1 MWEGGKGETSFAAGE
16 ERGRGKSLRLFSRL
30 SSVRS
35 PSVLGGGT
43 KSRRRRR
50 RRRRQHRAKTSP
62 SPLSFFIC
70 LFCPLHP
77 VFFAPSNPPS
87 PRFPAPFVVR
97 EKRGE
102 KRFGQV
108 IKSSLSSPRRKKE
121 TESVLY
127 KEDKGSRRA
136 SSPLLEFQTLF
147 LNICFV
153 FLFR

>member
-1 MWEGGKGETSFAAGE
+1 MGGREGGNFFHC
-16 ERGRGKSLRLFSRL
+16 RGRKREGKSLRLFSRL

-43 KSRRRRR
+43 KSCRRR

-62 SPLSFFIC
+62 SPFSFFIC

-87 PRFPAPFVVR
+87 PRFPVPFVVR

-136 SSPLLEFQTLF
+136 SSPL
-147 LNICFV
+147 
-153 FLFR
+153 

>member
-1 MWEGGKGETSFAAGE
+1 MGGREGGNFFHC
-16 ERGRGKSLRLFSRL
+16 RGRKREGEKFAPLFPPLLR
-30 SSVRS
+30 
-35 PSVLGGGT
+35 PQSVLGGGT
-43 KSRRRRR
+43 KSC
-50 RRRRQHRAKTSP
+50 RRRQHRAKTSP
-62 SPLSFFIC
+62 SPFSFFIC

-136 SSPLLEFQTLF
+136 SSPLLQFQTLF